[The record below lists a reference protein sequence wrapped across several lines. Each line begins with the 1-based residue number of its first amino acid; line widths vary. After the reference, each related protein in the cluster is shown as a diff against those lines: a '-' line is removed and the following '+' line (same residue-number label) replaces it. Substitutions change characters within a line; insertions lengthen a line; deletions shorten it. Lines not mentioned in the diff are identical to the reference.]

1 MGDGGER
8 VVELH
13 ERNNDHRTERW
24 NPPSTFKTPWEKLMS
39 AFNLPEILTIVA
51 TVGSLVVTGFFV
63 GRRVNIHPIEA
74 GIVAACRASQG
85 GTGDVA
91 ILSASERMT
100 MMPYAQVATR
110 IGGAIT
116 VTLALALFAKFGV

>member
-1 MGDGGER
+1 MG
-8 VVELH
+8 
-13 ERNNDHRTERW
+13 
-24 NPPSTFKTPWEKLMS
+24 

-51 TVGSLVVTGFFV
+51 TVGSLVATGFFV
-63 GRRVNIHPIEA
+63 GRLVNIHPIEA

-91 ILSASERMT
+91 ILSASERMN

-116 VTLALALFAKFGV
+116 VTLALALFAKFGA